1 MKDRKDI
8 QIVTFNVDDN
18 VGMIEPLMKEKQYNF
33 PVLLA
38 KSVVDE
44 LVPSLSIPRNWVAD
58 LAANLRMESIGFG
71 GDGEKWTA
79 GVMEVLEKTK

>member
-1 MKDRKDI
+1 MKERKDV
-8 QIVTFNVDDN
+8 QVVTFNVDDN
-18 VGMIEPLMKEKQYNF
+18 VGMIEPLLKEKQYTF

-58 LAANLRMESIGFG
+58 LVANLRMESIGFG
-71 GDGEKWTA
+71 GDGEKWTTD
-79 GVMEVLEKTK
+79 VMEALAKTK